1 MIVLVYLHGDY
12 VGSVRYNG
20 GFLPDIL
27 YCWPD
32 ATTIGEPNQSHQEF
46 WPLQSMFSPERFDIL
61 PPLVGWVLT
70 SLRWVQFFLNPSVS
84 TPPILS
90 VSRLYSLF
98 SILCTLYSVL
108 CTNSGSGKRAEYKE
122 RRHPLQYGPAD
133 KNVPIKKFRRE
144 SWTHSPAH
152 GSDQVSCAGDV
163 RASGTRRA
171 VVEVWGTAA
180 TWFGLVRG
188 GVITR
193 RAQSAGACP

>member
-1 MIVLVYLHGDY
+1 MYGITVD
-12 VGSVRYNG
+12 
-20 GFLPDIL
+20 
-27 YCWPD
+27 
-32 ATTIGEPNQSHQEF
+32 
-46 WPLQSMFSPERFDIL
+46 FSPIYYIVDPMLL
-61 PPLVGWVLT
+61 PLENPINPIKSFGPYSPCSHLNVSTFSPPWLGGCSQVLDEF
-70 SLRWVQFFLNPSVS
+70 SFFKNPSVS

-163 RASGTRRA
+163 RASGNRRA
-171 VVEVWGTAA
+171 VVEVWGTVA